1 MKQLALLAA
10 LAAASWIGTEAKAA
24 QIEGPWCMHQSL
36 GRAGLISKCDLPS
49 YEACRA
55 EMRAMGGTY
64 CTQNPWY
71 AWNVRQEPPRRAK
84 RRAQHQ
90 R

>member
-1 MKQLALLAA
+1 
-10 LAAASWIGTEAKAA
+10 
-24 QIEGPWCMHQSL
+24 MHQSL

-55 EMRAMGGTY
+55 EMSARGGTY
-64 CTQNPWY
+64 CTENPYYW
-71 AWNVRQEPPRRAK
+71 WNARNAPPRK
-84 RRAQHQ
+84 PQRRVHSQ

>member
-1 MKQLALLAA
+1 MKRMVFLAVVTSAVCFGGGA
-10 LAAASWIGTEAKAA
+10 RSA
-24 QIEGPWCMHQSL
+24 QIEGPWCVHMSL

-49 YEACRA
+49 YEACRD

-71 AWNVRQEPPRRAK
+71 AWNVRHEPPRKAK
-84 RRAQHQ
+84 RRAHHQ